1 MRRGPRPGSAAPS
14 HKPNPAFFSDHSN
27 SSESGTSVDSGSQ
40 RSRPGAAAWKL
51 NSDSLSGAGQP
62 RPTDEACS
70 SLGHCPDPR
79 GFLSNPEQAAPGAPG
94 GPSAPLPP
102 KNLKSHL
109 RRAAS
114 GFPRA
119 LGGALVRLS
128 RAVQSLRCGL
138 TVFTLLG
145 IVLAANYCGVLDWL
159 PKPGQESDDFLSLSE
174 YHRNV
179 RSHGQQLKLL
189 RAELARLHG
198 EVTTLRAA
206 NTQQVAKLVFQQL
219 NEDVVRKP
227 DFALSSVGAS
237 IDLDRTSQDYED
249 GLATYFWNRLSFW
262 NYAKSPSVILE
273 PDVFPGNCWA
283 FRGARGHVVI
293 RLPGRVQLS
302 DITLQHPPPSVAH
315 RGSTASAPRDFVVY
329 GLLPGDHKEV
339 FLGRFTFDVEKSEL
353 QTFHLQNQ
361 PPAAFPK
368 VKVQILSN
376 WGHPRFTCLYRV
388 RAHGTR
394 VAEGEGDAA
403 AAGPEGPAVGEQEAA
418 GQGVDPHAH
427 PSILGTEA
435 LPPRSRAPLPIPTP
449 VPSLAP
455 RRTPLAP

>member
-1 MRRGPRPGSAAPS
+1 MRRVPRPSSAAPS

-27 SSESGTSVDSGSQ
+27 SSESGTSVDSGSR
-40 RSRPGAAAWKL
+40 RSRSGAAAWKL
-51 NSDSLSGAGQP
+51 SPDQP
-62 RPTDEACS
+62 GPADEACAS
-70 SLGHCPDPR
+70 FAHCPDPR
-79 GFLSNPEQAAPGAPG
+79 GLSEQTPG

-102 KNLKSHL
+102 KNLGQL
-109 RRAAS
+109 GRAAS
-114 GFPRA
+114 VLPRA
-119 LGGALVRLS
+119 LGEALCSVS
-128 RAVQSLRCGL
+128 RAVRSLRFAL

-145 IVLAANYCGVLDWL
+145 VVLAAGYLGVPDRL
-159 PKPGQESDDFLSLSE
+159 PGPGQEADEFLTLSQ
-174 YHRNV
+174 YHRDV
-179 RSHGQQLKLL
+179 RAHGHQLKLL

-198 EVTTLRAA
+198 EVTALRAA
-206 NTQQVAKLVFQQL
+206 NTQQVAKLVFQRL

-329 GLLPGDHKEV
+329 GLLPGDHEEV
-339 FLGRFTFDVEKSEL
+339 FLGRFTFDVEKSEI
-353 QTFHLQNQ
+353 QTFRLQNR

-368 VKVQILSN
+368 VKIQILSN

-394 VAEGEGDAA
+394 VAEGEGDGAP
-403 AAGPEGPAVGEQEAA
+403 GPDHSAVTPGGPAEQEAA
-418 GQGVDPHAH
+418 GRADG
-427 PSILGTEA
+427 
-435 LPPRSRAPLPIPTP
+435 PRG
-449 VPSLAP
+449 
-455 RRTPLAP
+455 